1 MNKTDR
7 LFDRLK
13 QTLYKDAADARQLLS
28 PQEMEIRARVAASVA
43 RRMEE
48 PLLEDAQMVEYLM
61 GGCGGAAKPVSRTQA
76 YRDIVLIDRLTSGIQ
91 LASRSWYRYMVV
103 EGAKKAYNMAMEE
116 GDYKAAAACLDKI
129 GKYTMADKEESQTDF
144 SQMLPPSFEPSDD
157 VTLLEGLQPIPHL
170 EEERRRLRR
179 LARGLPLSDDAA
191 EAQVIDENKE
201 KEEE

>member
-1 MNKTDR
+1 MMNKTDR

-13 QTLYKDAADARQLLS
+13 QTLYKDASEARQLLS
-28 PQEMEIRARVAASVA
+28 PQEMEVRARVAASVA
-43 RRMEE
+43 RRMDT
-48 PLLEDAQMVEYLM
+48 PLMEDAQMVEYLM
-61 GGCGGAAKPVSRTQA
+61 GGCDGAAKPVSRTQA

-103 EGAKKAYNMAMEE
+103 EGAKKSYNMAMEE

-129 GKYTMADKEESQTDF
+129 GKYTMADKEENQTDF

-179 LARGLPLSDDAA
+179 LARGLPLADNAS
-191 EAQVIDENKE
+191 EAQIVGD
-201 KEEE
+201 KEEK

>member
-1 MNKTDR
+1 MMNKTDR

-13 QTLYKDAADARQLLS
+13 QTLYKDASEARQLLS
-28 PQEMEIRARVAASVA
+28 PQEMEVRARVAASVA
-43 RRMEE
+43 RRMDT
-48 PLLEDAQMVEYLM
+48 PLMEDAQMVEYLM
-61 GGCGGAAKPVSRTQA
+61 GGCDGAAKPVSRTQA

-129 GKYTMADKEESQTDF
+129 GKYTMADKEENQTDF

-179 LARGLPLSDDAA
+179 LTRGLPLADDAS
-191 EAQVIDENKE
+191 EAQIVGD